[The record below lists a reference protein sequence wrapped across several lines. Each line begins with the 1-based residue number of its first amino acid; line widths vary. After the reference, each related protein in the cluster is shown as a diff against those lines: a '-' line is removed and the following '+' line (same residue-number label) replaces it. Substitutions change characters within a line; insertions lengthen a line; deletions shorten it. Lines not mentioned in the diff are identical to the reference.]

1 MAKCSNPYVH
11 TIISPDSSDPQG
23 FVVVGAVRLIAYG
36 LIGDDYITFKKVR
49 YCSDNPHFKRNNCDL
64 FEPEDPHISSATD
77 YMIGACKPSL
87 TADRNMIIIPYAG
100 HYIPVIHGNES
111 ADLIVE
117 IESMKAGKYNDTETG
132 VNPCLP
138 CKEVWTETG
147 NSQCGEEFIEREE
160 INSCTSELRW
170 VPTDKLVEWVETGD
184 FKCGDKFIIAEEV
197 NQCGL
202 TRWTETERLVNWVE
216 TGKSRCKDHVIEV
229 EEVNQCGLTRWT
241 KTKEICGYHAT
252 VPMPID
258 LGCGGCGD
266 NYLGYIFHPEE
277 ERHPDATVEITDC
290 DGKLYGYAYANAGEG
305 HTLVIEECDGTVIG
319 YCANQS
325 PTAPQVLTCSNC

>member
-117 IESMKAGKYNDTETG
+117 IEPMKAGKYNDTETG

-170 VPTDKLVEWVETGD
+170 VPTDKLVEWVETG
-184 FKCGDKFIIAEEV
+184 
-197 NQCGL
+197 
-202 TRWTETERLVNWVE
+202 
-216 TGKSRCKDHVIEV
+216 KSRCKDHVIEV
-229 EEVNQCGLTRWT
+229 EEINQCGLTRWT
-241 KTKEICGYHAT
+241 KTKETCGYHAT
-252 VPMPID
+252 VPMPIN

-277 ERHPDATVEITDC
+277 ERPDTATVEITDC

-325 PTAPQVLTCSNC
+325 LTAPQALTCTTC